1 MDMKEVDI
9 MPWKETDNMEQKERF
24 IQEMQK
30 QEKPFKHLCA
40 EFGISEKTGY
50 KWKNRF
56 YEQGKK
62 GLYEQSRARISQ
74 NEIDG
79 DTAAELI
86 RIKNAHLAWGPKKI
100 REIYA
105 RTYPQKN
112 VPSLSSVKRILDKAG
127 LVKQRKTRPPSSS
140 DCARL
145 QQQIQAETANDVWS
159 IDFKGWWKSDGEIC
173 EPFTVRDRYS
183 RKILCARLM
192 TSKTSLAVR
201 AVMTELFRTYGLP
214 KVIHSDNGSP
224 FAAPNGLLNL
234 TNLSAWWITLGILPD
249 RSLKGHPEQNGSLE
263 RFHKD
268 ISEEIQGKIPGGIQR
283 NQAVLDAWVEEYNSV
298 RPNEAIGMKTPD
310 ELYQKSERKYTGD
323 YDELEYPM
331 GFLVR
336 KVTGSG
342 EIILNGIRITIGFAL
357 RGWQIGLKPLDDGRT
372 FHVFLADFLLGTLD
386 LDSTCFYPLDDL
398 KSDKAV
404 NKDGKH

>member
-1 MDMKEVDI
+1 MKEVDI
-9 MPWKETDNMEQKERF
+9 MPWKETDKMEQKERF

-62 GLYEQSRARISQ
+62 GLYEQSRARNTQ

-105 RTYPQKN
+105 RSYPQKN

-140 DCARL
+140 DCPRL
-145 QQQIQAETANDVWS
+145 QQQIQAEAANDVWS

-183 RKILCARLM
+183 RKILCAKLM
-192 TSKTSLAVR
+192 TSKNSLAVR
-201 AVMTELFRTYGLP
+201 TVMTELFQTYGLP
-214 KVIHSDNGSP
+214 KVIHSDNGTP

-234 TNLSAWWITLGILPD
+234 TNLSIWWITLGILPD

-263 RFHKD
+263 RFHRD
-268 ISEEIQGKIPGGIQR
+268 IAQEIQGKIPGGILK
-283 NQAVLDAWVEEYNSV
+283 NQAVLDAWVKEYNSV

-310 ELYQKSERKYTGD
+310 ELYKKSDRRYTGD

-342 EIILNGIRITIGFAL
+342 EIILNNIRITIGFAL
-357 RGWQIGLKPLDDGRT
+357 RGWHVGLKPLDDGRT

>member
-1 MDMKEVDI
+1 MDTKEVDI
-9 MPWKETDNMEQKERF
+9 MPWKETGKMEQKELF
-24 IQEMQK
+24 IQEMLK

-40 EFGISEKTGY
+40 EFGISEKTGH

-56 YEQGKK
+56 YEQGKI
-62 GLYEQSRARISQ
+62 GLYEQSRARLSQ

-86 RIKNAHLAWGPKKI
+86 RIKNAHMAWGPKKI

-105 RTYPQKN
+105 KLHPQKV

-127 LVKQRKTRPPSSS
+127 LVKSRKTRPPSTS
-140 DCARL
+140 DCPRL
-145 QQQIQAETANDVWS
+145 QQQIQAEAANDVWS

-183 RKILCARLM
+183 RKILCVKLM
-192 TSKTSLAVR
+192 QSKTSAAVK
-201 AVMTELFRTYGLP
+201 AVMTELFKTYGLP
-214 KVIHSDNGSP
+214 KVIHSDNGAP

-234 TNLSAWWITLGILPD
+234 TSLSVWWITLGILPD

-263 RFHKD
+263 RMHKD
-268 ISEEIQGKIPGGIQR
+268 IADEIEGRIPGGISA
-283 NQAVLDAWVEEYNSV
+283 NQAVLDAWVKEYNSV

-310 ELYQKSERKYTGD
+310 ELYTKSNRKYLGD

-336 KVTGSG
+336 KVTTNG
-342 EIILNGIRITIGFAL
+342 EIILNGIRITIGCAL
-357 RGWQIGLKPLDDGRT
+357 RGWHIGLKPLEGERS
-372 FHVFLADFLLGTLD
+372 FHIFLADFLLGTLE
-386 LDSTCFYPLDDL
+386 LDSTCFYPLEDL
-398 KSDKAV
+398 K
-404 NKDGKH
+404 